1 MNSTVDIPLTK
12 VFVDNKYLGLEA
24 GVTEAYWY
32 GITSIPA
39 RQFLC
44 HVMLYNGS
52 NWYGLPLVALST
64 KPIHLGNVSE
74 SQAYDCFSYDITCI
88 RFTFLRDQRATILS
102 SHGTYL
108 FTVISHD
115 DNGRGPFAEFPEQAK
130 TFTFIGLDDGRIVFR
145 HTVDVENTQPSV
157 DMIDNMLGQA
167 IKLYET
173 WFNEISSIALTNKTA
188 QEVFDELDKT
198 SEIKEGEEA

>member
-12 VFVDNKYLGLEA
+12 VFVDNKYLGLED

-52 NWYGLPLVALST
+52 NWYGLPLASLST
-64 KPIHLGNVSE
+64 KPLHSCTVEE

-88 RFTFLRDQRATILS
+88 RFTFLRDQRVKIFS
-102 SHGTYL
+102 SDGTYL

-115 DNGRGPFAEFPEQAK
+115 IEGNAPFAEYPEQAK
-130 TFTFIGLDDGRIVFR
+130 TFNFIALDDGRIVCGPNNYI
-145 HTVDVENTQPSV
+145 TWTDKS
-157 DMIDNMLGQA
+157 
-167 IKLYET
+167 LYEQ
-173 WFNEISSIALTNKTA
+173 NDLKEKYKR
-188 QEVFDELDKT
+188 LDKVFR
-198 SEIKEGEEA
+198 SNK

>member
-12 VFVDNKYLGLEA
+12 VFVDNKYLGLED

-32 GITSIPA
+32 GITSIPG

-64 KPIHLGNVSE
+64 KPSHSGNMSDA
-74 SQAYDCFSYDITCI
+74 QAYDCFSYDITCI
-88 RFTFLRDQRATILS
+88 RFTFLRDQRARILAS
-102 SHGTYL
+102 DGTDL

-115 DNGRGPFAEFPEQAK
+115 DNGRAPFAEYPEQAK
-130 TFTFIGLDDGRIVFR
+130 TFTFIALDDGRIVCGPNNYI
-145 HTVDVENTQPSV
+145 TWIDASLYEPDENTKNKYKR
-157 DMIDNMLGQA
+157 ID
-167 IKLYET
+167 T
-173 WFNEISSIALTNKTA
+173 
-188 QEVFDELDKT
+188 VFRSGK
-198 SEIKEGEEA
+198 